1 MRRID
6 LYFLLLATTSLL
18 VGVTLGIWMGIVHDF
33 QFAPAHAHLNL
44 VGWVSLALFGLAYR
58 AYPELGESRIAVA
71 HFVLATV
78 GAIMFPIGI
87 ALSIAGVTVAVA
99 IVGAFVW
106 MGAVVLFLVNLGRIS
121 FAPASS
127 HALMPAE

>member
-58 AYPELGESRIAVA
+58 VYPELSESRIAVA

-78 GAIMFPIGI
+78 GAVVFPIGI

-99 IVGAFVW
+99 IAGAFVW
-106 MGAVVLFLVNLGRIS
+106 MGAVVLFLVNLARIS
-121 FAPASS
+121 FAPVNTS
-127 HALMPAE
+127 ALMPAE

>member
-6 LYFLLLATTSLL
+6 LYFLLLATASLL

-58 AYPELGESRIAVA
+58 SYPALAESRIAGA
-71 HFVLATV
+71 HFVLASV

-106 MGAVVLFLVNLGRIS
+106 MGAVILFLVNLTRIC
-121 FAPASS
+121 FAPVST
-127 HALMPAE
+127 HAFMPAE